1 MSNKIKYLETDQELW
16 ERVLNSHA
24 PALDAI
30 YFRYV
35 DDLFDYGM
43 KIVRNE
49 SVIEDTIQDIFVDL
63 WNKRESLESIEFLR
77 TYLLVSLKRRL
88 LRKVERQR
96 RSSSI
101 SDSEDESLFEFNLKL
116 IVEPEVFKEH
126 DHADRKHK
134 IQTAL
139 DKLTPKQRE
148 VIFLKYYQY
157 LSFSEISQIMEIET
171 KAVYKLMARAL
182 DGLKENITL
191 SLLIGILP
199 FLR

>member
-1 MSNKIKYLETDQELW
+1 LSNKIKYLESDQELW

-24 PALDAI
+24 PSLDAI

-49 SVIEDTIQDIFVDL
+49 SIIQDTIQDIFVDL
-63 WNKRESLESIEFLR
+63 WNKRKTLNSIEYLK
-77 TYLLVSLKRRL
+77 TYLLVALKRRL
-88 LRKVERQR
+88 IRKVERQK

-101 SDSEDESLFEFNLKL
+101 SDMAMESSVEFNLKL
-116 IVEPEVFKEH
+116 ITEPEIFKEH
-126 DHADRKHK
+126 DEADRKHK

-139 DKLTPKQRE
+139 NKLTPKQRE
-148 VIFLKYYQY
+148 VIFLKYYQHHSY
-157 LSFSEISQIMEIET
+157 LEISDILEVET

-182 DGLKENITL
+182 DGLKENISL
-191 SLLIGILP
+191 SILLSMLP